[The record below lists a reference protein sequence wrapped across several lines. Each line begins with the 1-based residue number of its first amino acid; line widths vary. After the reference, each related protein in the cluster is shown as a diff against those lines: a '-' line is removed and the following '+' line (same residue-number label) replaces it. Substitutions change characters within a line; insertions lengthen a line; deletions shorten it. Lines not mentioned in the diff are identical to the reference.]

1 MGPRTPRSPS
11 QRGLESTPFVVP
23 PTNRS
28 SDSPAFHGIVSHDWR
43 PGSKLRLFQHGS
55 ASVSQI
61 HRPNNKARRTLIVGS
76 QPLPSPITTSFS
88 SVSVHRTAGNEP
100 VPQGRQND
108 FDQFIPE
115 APIMFPLRSGGE
127 GISLDNALAENFDHL
142 IGRDDPM
149 FENYTAPAISL
160 HLEVSFAAV

>member
-1 MGPRTPRSPS
+1 M
-11 QRGLESTPFVVP
+11 
-23 PTNRS
+23 
-28 SDSPAFHGIVSHDWR
+28 
-43 PGSKLRLFQHGS
+43 
-55 ASVSQI
+55 SQI
-61 HRPNNKARRTLIVGS
+61 HHPSNNRRRTLIVGS
-76 QPLPSPITTSFS
+76 QPLPSPVPSTFGL
-88 SVSVHRTAGNEP
+88 VGGHRTAVNEP

-108 FDQFIPE
+108 FGQFIPE

-127 GISLDNALAENFDHL
+127 GMSLDDALAENFDHL